1 MIRRVLRNP
10 VGFVLLGMALALTFA
25 VAMLGVTLPAL
36 WPVLLRWHAVAIGVL
51 AIAGAI
57 HALTLR
63 TPVDAR
69 RPRDVWRET
78 GPPPD
83 AVPPRIGEIERMIV
97 SAKWSAVDFNA
108 RLRPVLWEIAAQRLA
123 THEGLDLG
131 RDPAARA
138 RLGEAAWTLLAPR
151 VAVAER
157 RSGGVTPEA
166 VRAVVDQLEAI
177 GGEPRA

>member
-1 MIRRVLRNP
+1 MIGRFVRNP
-10 VGFVLLGMALALTFA
+10 VGFVLVGVALTLTFV
-25 VAMLGVTLPAL
+25 VATLGVTLPGL
-36 WPVLLRWHAVAIGVL
+36 WPALLRWYAVAIGVL
-51 AIAGAI
+51 AVAGAI
-57 HALTLR
+57 RALTLR

-69 RPRDVWRET
+69 RPRDVWQET

-83 AVPPRIGEIERMIV
+83 ATPPRIGEIERMVV

-138 RLGEAAWTLLAPR
+138 RLGEATWTLLAPR
-151 VAVAER
+151 GAVADR

-177 GGEPRA
+177 GGGPRA